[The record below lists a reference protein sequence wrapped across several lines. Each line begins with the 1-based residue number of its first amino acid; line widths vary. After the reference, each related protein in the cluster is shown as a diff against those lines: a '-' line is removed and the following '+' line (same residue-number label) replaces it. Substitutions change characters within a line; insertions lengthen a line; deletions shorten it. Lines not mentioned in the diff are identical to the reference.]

1 MRTWRA
7 CKLKG
12 GGIVGTVMSN
22 YGLEVMLKSR
32 GLCGKA
38 DVGDRYVVEKMI
50 AGGYNVGGEQSGHL
64 LFLDHATTGDGLISA
79 LKVLEVM
86 LTTGKRLS
94 ELAKIFERYPQVLIS
109 KKVREKL
116 PIEDL
121 QHTSSTINRVESQ
134 LAGKGRVNVR
144 YSGTSALLW
153 VMVEGVDE
161 GKVRSYAEQI
171 IAAAREDDLLA

>member
-1 MRTWRA
+1 
-7 CKLKG
+7 
-12 GGIVGTVMSN
+12 MSN
-22 YGLEVMLKSR
+22 YGLEVMLKKQ
-32 GLCGKA
+32 GLVLERA

-109 KKVREKL
+109 KKVRENFPSKTRNIPAARL
-116 PIEDL
+116 IA
-121 QHTSSTINRVESQ
+121 SSRTGR
-134 LAGKGRVNVR
+134 KGRVNVR
-144 YSGTSALLW
+144 YSGTSALR
-153 VMVEGVDE
+153 VMVEGEDE